1 MQLARFLNKLFK
13 KDGFILVDAA
23 AKQYIIGSPENK
35 NPIKVKLL
43 DKKLHYKLLFRP
55 DLYFGEAYSDGTII
69 IENGSLTN
77 FLDLA
82 LMNIGRNEVNF
93 FSQLLNKLSGTY
105 RYLTNFNFIKKSKM
119 NVAHHYDLSDDLY
132 DLFLD
137 AKKQYSCAYFKN
149 ENDSLETAQNNK
161 IQHIIKKLN
170 IKPNQK
176 VLDIGCGWG
185 SLAIDIAKSTQ
196 CEVTGITLS
205 ENQFNYCVKKTK
217 ELNLENQVTFKLI
230 DYRQLNEKFDRIVSV
245 GMFEHVGRKFYKN
258 YFKQVEKLLFQ
269 DGISLIH
276 TIGSVN
282 PPRDPHP
289 WITKYIFPGGYT
301 PSLSEVTAPIE
312 RAGLIVSDI
321 EVLKMHYSHTL
332 RHWKENCIANKEK
345 IIQMFDEKFFRMW
358 EFYLASCES
367 AFKWGDQVV
376 YQLQLTKN
384 YTSTPVTRE
393 YIYKTFLDKS

>member
-1 MQLARFLNKLFK
+1 MQLARYLNKLFQ
-13 KDGFILVDAA
+13 KDGFLLIDANSN
-23 AKQYIIGSPENK
+23 KYIIGTPKNNK
-35 NPIKVKLL
+35 PITVKIL
-43 DKKLHYKLLFRP
+43 DKKLHYKLFFRP
-55 DLYFGEAYSDGTII
+55 DLYFGEAYSNGDIQ
-69 IENGSLTN
+69 IENGSLTD
-77 FLDLA
+77 FLDIA
-82 LMNIGRNEVNF
+82 LMNIGRGELNF
-93 FSQLLNKLSGTY
+93 FSMLINKLYGSY

-132 DLFLD
+132 SLFLD
-137 AKKQYSCAYFKN
+137 PKKQYSCGYFID
-149 ENDSLETAQNNK
+149 ENDTLEDAQNNK

-185 SLAIDIAKSTQ
+185 SLAIDIAKSNN

-205 ENQFNYCVKKTK
+205 ENQFNYCVKKAK
-217 ELNLENQVTFKLI
+217 KLNLENQVTFKLI
-230 DYRQLNEKFDRIVSV
+230 DYRQLDEKFDRIVSV

-258 YFKQVEKLLFQ
+258 FFKKIDNLLND
-269 DGISLIH
+269 DGVSLVH

-301 PSLSEVTAPIE
+301 PSLSEVVTPVE
-312 RAGLIVSDI
+312 KAGLIVSDI
-321 EVLKMHYSHTL
+321 EVLKLHYSHTL
-332 RHWKENCIANKEK
+332 RYWKENCIKNKTQ
-345 IIQMFDEKFFRMW
+345 IINMFDEKFFRMW

-376 YQLQLTKN
+376 YQFQLTKN
-384 YTSTPVTRE
+384 YMSTPNTRD
-393 YIYKTFLDKS
+393 YIYK

>member
-13 KDGFILVDAA
+13 KDGFILVDAT

-69 IENGSLTN
+69 IENGSLTD

-93 FSQLLNKLSGTY
+93 FSKLLNKLSGTY

-137 AKKQYSCAYFKN
+137 PKKQYSCAYFKN
-149 ENDSLETAQNNK
+149 ENDSLQIAQNNK

-185 SLAIDIAKSTQ
+185 SLAIDIVKSTN
-196 CEVTGITLS
+196 CEMTGITLS
-205 ENQFNYCVKKTK
+205 ENQFNYCVKKAK
-217 ELNLENQVTFKLI
+217 ELNLENQVNFKLI
-230 DYRQLNEKFDRIVSV
+230 DYRQLEEKFDRIVSI

-258 YFKQVEKLLFQ
+258 YFKQIERLLSK

-332 RHWKENCIANKEK
+332 RHWKENCIKNKQK
-345 IIQMFDEKFFRMW
+345 ITQIFDGRFFRMW
-358 EFYLASCES
+358 EFYLTSCES

-376 YQLQLTKN
+376 YQFQLTKN
-384 YTSTPVTRE
+384 YTSTPATRD
-393 YIYKTFLDKS
+393 YIYKT

>member
-1 MQLARFLNKLFK
+1 MQLARFLNKLFE
-13 KDGFILVDAA
+13 KDGFILIDAES
-23 AKQYIIGSPENK
+23 KKYIIGSPK
-35 NPIKVKLL
+35 NQDPIRIKLL

-55 DLYFGEAYSDGTII
+55 DLYFGEAYSDGTIV
-69 IENGSLTN
+69 IENGSLTD

-82 LMNIGRNEVNF
+82 LMNIGRKELNF

-137 AKKQYSCAYFKN
+137 PKKQYSCAYFKN

-185 SLAIDIAKSTQ
+185 SLVIDIAKSTN

-217 ELNLENQVTFKLI
+217 ELNLENQVTFKLM
-230 DYRQLNEKFDRIVSV
+230 DYRQLNEKFDRIVSI

-258 YFKQVEKLLFQ
+258 YFKQLEKLLSK

-312 RAGLIVSDI
+312 KAGLIVSDI
-321 EVLKMHYSHTL
+321 EVLKMHYSYTL
-332 RHWKENCIANKEK
+332 RHWKENCIANNEK
-345 IIQMFDEKFFRMW
+345 IIQMFDKKFFRMW

-384 YTSTPVTRE
+384 YTSTPTTRD
-393 YIYKTFLDKS
+393 YIYKT